1 MMKKAVCAFIAA
13 AITVCQIPSLKSA
26 SVLSNEKAPV
36 IYAEDVT
43 LNVTDRVI
51 KLPEVYVYDETDV
64 GLTPEI
70 SVTRNDSEYAVY
82 GGRFIADEEGEYS
95 VTYSV
100 TNSSGASAEKTVT
113 LDIVDDKEPIIEA
126 YSDTFVFLQNET
138 SKLPVSIKDF
148 YPVDVKAYIVD
159 GEQKTLLEDTFVFE
173 KALKNAKVEV
183 TATEKRENGLS
194 TTRVFDVSVVNKGF
208 IYGFDDIGMTGAIY
222 WSKAQAGQDTDPE
235 KYQVPAVEQNTDET
249 YVHDTDGKSFK
260 VTIKGKPG
268 MNRHNSW
275 PRIDSSGLNTY
286 NAKNYDYIVA
296 WIYNDSP
303 DYEVL
308 SIYMLLDM
316 SNSTAVN
323 VQAKRGEWTKI
334 SLPLDNYNGK
344 TGNKTI
350 NNVQFFVNGFETGTI
365 VYYVDDLYFE

>member
-13 AITVCQIPSLKSA
+13 AMIICQIPSVAGA
-26 SVLSNEKAPV
+26 STATDVKAPV
-36 IYAEDVT
+36 IYAED
-43 LNVTDRVI
+43 LSLSVTDRVI
-51 KLPEVYVYDETDV
+51 KLPEAYVYDEVDV
-64 GLTPEI
+64 GLVPCV
-70 SVTRNDSEYAVY
+70 SVSRNGSVYPVY
-82 GGRFIADEEGEYS
+82 GGCFTADEEGEYT

-100 TNSSGASAEKTVT
+100 VNSSDVSAEKTVR
-113 LDIVDDKEPIIEA
+113 LNIIDDKEPIIDA
-126 YSDTFVFLQNET
+126 YSDTFIFSQNET
-138 SKLPVSIKDF
+138 CKLPVNVKDF
-148 YPVDVKAYIVD
+148 YPVDVKAYLLV
-159 GEQKTLLEDTFVFE
+159 GEQKTLLEEAFVFE
-173 KALKNAKVEV
+173 RPLRNAKVEV

-194 TTRVFDVSVVNKGF
+194 ATRVFNLSVVNKGF

-222 WSKAQAGQDTDPE
+222 WNKAQAGQDTDPE

-260 VTIKGKPG
+260 VTIKGKQG

-275 PRIDSSGLNTY
+275 PRIDSYGLNTY

-303 DYEVL
+303 DYEIL

-316 SNSTAVN
+316 TSSNWVN

-334 SLPLDNYNGK
+334 SVPLDDYNGK
-344 TGNKTI
+344 KANKSI
-350 NNVQFFVNGFETGTI
+350 DNVQFFVNGFETGTI